1 MVCTAHAQLR
11 MIILCLLLLSNGGT
25 LSYPVASHSALALDH
40 TTEMIFKATNAVSQ
54 MHALVICVNALAIA
68 QSTEYYYVTD
78 SNVH

>member
-1 MVCTAHAQLR
+1 M
-11 MIILCLLLLSNGGT
+11 
-25 LSYPVASHSALALDH
+25 
-40 TTEMIFKATNAVSQ
+40 EMIFKATNTVSQ